1 MLCFR
6 NGARL
11 TVELKRFLQGDDV
24 VEDGVVDVSLNSVS
38 DVGELAFLLE
48 LPIKWQGRRDDRDG
62 GRHCKKHA
70 LILLF
75 SQFRY
80 RDKQISVSDIKQ
92 QRVNKVYTSESC
104 KDNFNE
110 MRYHWHSL
118 DFLW

>member
-11 TVELKRFLQGDDV
+11 TVELKRFLQGDNV
-24 VEDGVVDVSLNSVS
+24 MEDIEVVDVSVDNVD
-38 DVGELAFLLE
+38 DVGELAFLFE
-48 LPIKWQGRRDDRDG
+48 LPIKRQGRRDDRDG

-80 RDKQISVSDIKQ
+80 RDKQISVSDKATTG
-92 QRVNKVYTSESC
+92 K
-104 KDNFNE
+104 
-110 MRYHWHSL
+110 
-118 DFLW
+118 